1 LYDCFYDGSDCFV
14 ILEYFGYGG
23 LGDGFVFE
31 WEWW

>member
-23 LGDGFVFE
+23 LGDGFDGCL
-31 WEWW
+31 